1 MTKKHK
7 AQKHGKNKTKSAAA
21 ANVAAPFIEH
31 LQEFRRRLFIV
42 AVSIV
47 AWSTLAYFF
56 QIHIVDFLM
65 APAHGANFI
74 YTTVGGGIDFLFKV
88 CIYTGLLLSIPVIF
102 YQTLRYLQPILGR
115 HSFRFIM
122 TMSAFS
128 GLLAIA
134 GMLFGYYLGLPSALQ
149 FLLHQFGAERITA
162 LITVQSY
169 LSFVIWYTFGSSLM
183 FQIPLVIYII
193 NRIKPL
199 RLRTLFKFERW
210 VILVSFV
217 VAAMVNPS
225 PRIYD
230 MSILAVPM
238 VLSYQ
243 VAIFLVWRT
252 NRKRPGRRPQKL
264 ATLFEQD
271 AARRREREE
280 RLKHA
285 KHMPGSALPVASAT
299 QTIKAVKATPAS
311 SKPQALPRLATTA
324 RPSAPVIDDVAASP
338 LPNRS
343 FKYANSYLDVR
354 PVRSSMIVSE

>member
-7 AQKHGKNKTKSAAA
+7 AQKHSKNKTKSATA

-88 CIYTGLLLSIPVIF
+88 CIYTGLLFSIPVIF

-115 HSFRFIM
+115 HSFKFIL

-128 GLLAIA
+128 GLLAVA
-134 GMLFGYYLGLPSALQ
+134 GILFGYYLGLPSALQ

-230 MSILAVPM
+230 MAILAVPM

-243 VAIFLVWRT
+243 IAIFLVWRT
-252 NRKRPGRRPQKL
+252 NRKRRGKRAQKL

-280 RLKHA
+280 RLKRA
-285 KHMPGSALPVASAT
+285 KHMPGSALPVAAA
-299 QTIKAVKATPAS
+299 IKTAKATPVTP
-311 SKPQALPRLATTA
+311 KPGPPHHLAA
-324 RPSAPVIDDVAASP
+324 SAPSNAPLVNDVAPTSGQP
-338 LPNRS
+338 LSERS

-354 PVRSSMIVSE
+354 PVRGSMIISE